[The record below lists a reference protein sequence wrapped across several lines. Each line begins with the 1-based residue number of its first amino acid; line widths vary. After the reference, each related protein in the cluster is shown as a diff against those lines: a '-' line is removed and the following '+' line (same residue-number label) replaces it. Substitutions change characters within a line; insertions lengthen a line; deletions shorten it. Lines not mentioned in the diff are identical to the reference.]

1 MTPRARYALLMTAM
15 VLFSVIAS
23 GCIGGSPSTT
33 STESYSSNTLS
44 STVSTPA
51 TPAANVPADA
61 IKVYVV
67 KVIDGDTIDVAFSN
81 GTVERVRFLGVDTP
95 ETSASRN
102 KADEY
107 DHITDLECLA
117 SWGVAAKFFVRD
129 SIQDRVVY
137 IEFDPIAG
145 KRGYYGRLLAYVYLK
160 NGIDFTALLVKKGYA
175 RVYTEGKFQ
184 KEGEYVS
191 YQKTAESM
199 KLGLWGCEVGRYANE
214 SGGTTSET
222 TTVVPSGDVVIVT
235 VHYDAG
241 GPDVTDTEA
250 LNDEYVVLRNNG
262 STAVDL
268 RGWLV
273 EDAAG
278 HRYHFPSVT
287 LEPGKEVVL
296 HTGKGTDTPHDLY
309 WGSERP
315 VWNNDHDTAY
325 LCNPRGELVDEF
337 SW

>member
-1 MTPRARYALLMTAM
+1 MVAM

-23 GCIGGSPSTT
+23 GCIGGSPVT
-33 STESYSSNTLS
+33 STESYPSDTFS
-44 STVSTPA
+44 STIPTPA
-51 TPAANVPADA
+51 THAANVPADA

-160 NGIDFTALLVKKGYA
+160 NGTDFTALLVKKGYA
-175 RVYTEGKFQ
+175 RVYTEGKFR
-184 KEGEYVS
+184 KEGKYVS
-191 YQKTAESM
+191 YQKTAESR

-214 SGGTTSET
+214 NGAATNVAST
-222 TTVVPSGDVVIVT
+222 GDVVIVK

-241 GPDVTDTEA
+241 GPHVRDTEQ
-250 LNDEYVVLRNNG
+250 LNDEYVVLENRD
-262 STAVDL
+262 STTVNL
-268 RGWLV
+268 KGWLIM
-273 EDAAG
+273 DKAD
-278 HRYHFPSVT
+278 HRYYFPSVT
-287 LEPGKEVVL
+287 LQPGKRIVL
-296 HTGKGTDTPHDLY
+296 HTGKGTNTAHDLY
-309 WGSERP
+309 WGSGRAI
-315 VWNNDHDTAY
+315 WNNDHDTAY
-325 LCNPRGELVDEF
+325 LYNSQGELVDEF